1 MVTLNPIKQLR
12 RRQAAWS
19 ERRRFGPGVL
29 AEVDRLEK
37 DERLSPE
44 EIRLRQWE
52 MLADLL
58 HHAYRRVPFYRR
70 RFDEVGARPDEIR
83 GWNDFARLPVLTR
96 EEIQESAEEL
106 LEEGL
111 DRSALVRRSTS
122 GTSGRALTIYIDRP
136 VKAYRRAL
144 DLLSQR
150 RIGYRFGDRHVYF
163 WGLRGRRAG
172 WTGRGFRYWL
182 RRVRWLDAEDLSE
195 AALLSEARSLGQ
207 WRPEFIF
214 SYAVPLVELARVVQ
228 DAGIETVRPEAVLS
242 TAETLGPGERR
253 LVEDVFGC
261 PVYDTY
267 YTREVGLVA
276 QECEEHRGFHIV
288 ADNCVVEVAG
298 PGGVNVEGETG
309 DVIITSLRSR
319 VMPLIRYRLGDIAST
334 AAGPCP
340 CGRGTPR
347 IDRLEGREIDLIRS
361 PSGRCFHASFFHR
374 LFDDV
379 PGVRRWQVVQTAPEE
394 ITIRIA
400 SGGEFSHTSEERLAR
415 AVRSEDDG
423 LRVRF
428 EHTENIGAEDGGKY
442 RCTKGLAPASRVNAG
457 EGDGQ

>member
-1 MVTLNPIKQLR
+1 VDFVKQLR
-12 RRQAAWS
+12 HRQAAWS
-19 ERRRFGPGVL
+19 ERRRFGPAVL

-44 EIRLRQWE
+44 AIRLRQWE
-52 MLADLL
+52 MLEDLL
-58 HHAYRRVPFYRR
+58 RHAYRSVPFYRR
-70 RFDEVGARPDEIR
+70 RFDDVGACPEEIR
-83 GWNDFARLPVLTR
+83 GWEDFARLPVLTR
-96 EEIQESAEEL
+96 EEIQENAEEL

-144 DLLSQR
+144 DLLGQR
-150 RIGYRFGDRHVYF
+150 RIGYRFGEKHAF
-163 WGLRGRRAG
+163 LWGRRPERSG
-172 WTGRGFRYWL
+172 GNGQRL
-182 RRVRWLDAEDLSE
+182 RHWMRRERWLDVE
-195 AALLSEARSLGQ
+195 ALTDEELLAGACALGNWGARFLFG
-207 WRPEFIF
+207 
-214 SYAVPLVELARVVQ
+214 YAVPLVEMARAVR
-228 DAGIETVRPEAVLS
+228 DAGVDGLRPAAVMS
-242 TAETLGPGERR
+242 TAETLSPDDRR
-253 LVEDVFGC
+253 LVEEIFGC
-261 PVYDTY
+261 SVYDTY
-267 YTREVGLVA
+267 YTRELGLVA

-298 PGGVNVEGETG
+298 PAGSGAEGETG
-309 DVIITSLRSR
+309 DVIVTGLRNR
-319 VMPLIRYRLGDIAST
+319 VMPLIRYSLGDIASA

-379 PGVRRWQVVQTAPEE
+379 PGVRRWQVVQTAPAE

-415 AVRSEDDG
+415 AVRSEDGG

-428 EHTENIGAEDGGKY
+428 EYTEHIGAEDGGKY
-442 RCTKGLAPASRVNAG
+442 RCTKGLAPVERFSAG
-457 EGDGQ
+457 EGDEQ